1 MTDGQGDPIR
11 IIGRK
16 TVEEPG
22 DRVELEWEL
31 SARPPLQWAEI
42 FQMVSPADRHGSVEW
57 VRGGGPDVI
66 GEVVRW
72 FVPASE
78 VEHADLEV
86 RERLTVANQR
96 FSQVPSEEDLP

>member
-1 MTDGQGDPIR
+1 MTDHQGDLIT

-16 TVEEPG
+16 TTKEPG

-42 FQMVSPADRHGSVEW
+42 FQMASPAERHGSVEW

-78 VEHADLEV
+78 VEQADLEV

-96 FSQVPSEEDLP
+96 FSQDPPEEVRP